1 LPPCGKRGR
10 QFEIEVTCELANL
23 VGANPLAHFGTLG
36 FGRGKAELLIVHELF
51 MTETAKQ
58 ADVVFPASSAYE
70 KDGTVT
76 TTSGEVQRLQ
86 KAAEVMGPRTDF
98 DLLRILSH
106 QLEKQ
111 ALGKAF
117 HYKTPAAVFE
127 EIRKTVPGYNVEL
140 KVLLPAAFTN
150 TDLAARREAR

>member
-1 LPPCGKRGR
+1 MIESAQNGKLKALY
-10 QFEIEVTCELANL
+10 V

-36 FGRGKAELLIVHELF
+36 YGRGKTELLIVHELF

-58 ADVVFPASSAYE
+58 ADIVFPANSAYE

-76 TTSGEVQRLQ
+76 NTSGEVQLLH

-111 ALGKAF
+111 GLGKAF
-117 HYKTPAAVFE
+117 HYKNVAAVFE
-127 EIRKTVPGYNVEL
+127 EIRKTVPGYDLELTCRLTGRTGYAHVEI
-140 KVLLPAAFTN
+140 T
-150 TDLAARREAR
+150 R